1 MTSTLAGHGGLCNH
15 IVRNLAVGIIA
26 RRHNLSV
33 AYSHESPCRQ
43 LGVPLIC
50 GTQVHHNAIRL
61 TDDNYESILLAPVLL
76 SDLRSEE
83 SYFQTP
89 TSTRHIFNLLRE
101 PDVSEQIIAAN
112 PHRKRYSNNNDVF
125 VHMRLTDVRQHSP
138 GSSYYISAISRLS
151 FDTLCIASD
160 DFDDPI
166 LREVVDAY
174 PMAVFVRSNEVDTI
188 QFGSTCKHVI
198 LSHGSFSGVIGLL
211 SFYSDVYY
219 PPIDPAKQWYG
230 DMFSGHGWTEHR

>member
-1 MTSTLAGHGGLCNH
+1 MCNH

-26 RRHNLSV
+26 RRHDLSV
-33 AYSHESPCRQ
+33 RYSYEIQCRQ
-43 LGVPLIC
+43 LGLPLIC

-76 SDLRSEE
+76 SDLCPKE

-89 TSTRHIFNLLRE
+89 AITRHIFNLLHE
-101 PDVSEQIIAAN
+101 PNVSEQVVVAN
-112 PHRKRYSNNNDVF
+112 PHRNRYSNNNDVF
-125 VHMRLTDVRQHSP
+125 VHMRLTDVRQNSP
-138 GSSYYISAISRLS
+138 GSGYYISAISCLT
-151 FDTLCIASD
+151 FDTLYIASD

-174 PMAVFVRSNEVDTI
+174 PTAVFVRSNEVDTI

-219 PPIDPAKQWYG
+219 PPIDSAKQWYG
-230 DMFSGHGWTEHR
+230 DMFSGQGWTEHR